1 MAKRS
6 SYDGRSHT
14 DKTTFKFGF
23 ERPIGETIIKMVS
36 IVLNGENKQIEGEV
50 TLDQLLDL
58 FSLPKQ
64 RVAVELNKSVVR
76 KHDWEK
82 TSVNDADVVEV
93 IHFVGGG

>member
-1 MAKRS
+1 
-6 SYDGRSHT
+6 
-14 DKTTFKFGF
+14 
-23 ERPIGETIIKMVS
+23 MVS
-36 IVLNGENKQIEGEV
+36 IVLNGENKQIDGEV

-76 KHDWEK
+76 KHDWDK
-82 TSVNDADVVEV
+82 TAVNETDVIEV

>member
-1 MAKRS
+1 
-6 SYDGRSHT
+6 
-14 DKTTFKFGF
+14 
-23 ERPIGETIIKMVS
+23 MVS

-50 TLDQLLDL
+50 TLDRLLDL

-76 KHDWEK
+76 KHDWGK
-82 TSVNDADVVEV
+82 TSVNDADVIEV